1 MESLLLVREMIIN
14 FFKRFEPVIT
24 VLLRFALGF
33 YIFTLIRELGYIR
46 PEIAEY
52 YNLVPVP
59 LILLLAI
66 AFVILPLSL
75 SYLIMIVDVALRF
88 SSSIEVAAIIF
99 VFLLCMLLF
108 YARMAAKESILILLT
123 IVAFRFGFIYLIPFI
138 AGMYFSVMAVI
149 PVAIAIFLI
158 SFTPHIYDIMAI
170 TQTADLNIAEMPT
183 AFGYVYEAFLT
194 ALQYNSAWSFQAFIF
209 AMAIIVISIVSRMS
223 FNFAKE
229 IAIGLGFI
237 LIVVGYV
244 MAFSI
249 DIMDVNLGTTIMMT
263 LFSAL
268 IALFIRLFD
277 PILDYRRAESV
288 QFEDNGNYYFV
299 RVIPKVKL
307 EYNRRKRQASPPID
321 DDVEDDFYDEED

>member
-14 FFKRFEPVIT
+14 FCKRFEPVIT
-24 VLLRFALGF
+24 VLFRFALGF

-46 PEIAEY
+46 PELAEY
-52 YNLVPVP
+52 YNLVPIP
-59 LILLLAI
+59 IILLLAI

-75 SYLIMIVDVALRF
+75 SYLIMIVDITLRF
-88 SSSIEVAAIIF
+88 SSSIEVAAVIF
-99 VFLLCMLLF
+99 VFLLCLLLF

-138 AGMYFSVMAVI
+138 AGMYFSVMAII

-158 SFTPHIYDIMAI
+158 SFVPHIYDIMAI

-183 AFGYVYEAFLT
+183 AFGDVYEAFLT
-194 ALQYNSAWSFQAFIF
+194 ALQYNTEWSFQALIF
-209 AMAIIVISIVSRMS
+209 AMAIIVISIVSRMA

-237 LIVVGYV
+237 VMIVGYI
-244 MAFSI
+244 MAPGLYSGNI
-249 DIMDVNLGTTIMMT
+249 NLGTSLMMIVLST
-263 LFSAL
+263 L
-268 IALFIRLFD
+268 IALLIRLFD

-307 EYNRRKRQASPPID
+307 AHNRRRARQAEAPPMD
-321 DDVEDDFYDEED
+321 DDFYEEED